1 MATIQWFPGHMAKA
15 RRQITEKL
23 KQIDVVIELLD
34 ARLPLSSRNP
44 MIDEIVSGKPRLI
57 LLNKADLADESV
69 TQKWS
74 EFFKTKGIRTLPIDA
89 LSGKGVNRLP
99 ALCQELASD
108 MIRKRAE
115 KGMMARAIRTM
126 ILGIPNVG
134 KSSLINRLAKRAVA
148 QTGDRPAVT
157 KAQQWV
163 KMGDQLELLDTP
175 GILWPKF
182 EDQMVGLRLAASGAI
197 KDELIDFV
205 EVALFAIAYMMHYYP
220 EKLVERYKLK
230 ELPSDKVAMLEE
242 VARKRGCLISGRE
255 VDYDKAAELF
265 LRELRSG
272 KLGAVSLERPAD
284 WEMAEPIGK
293 PTLPEED
300 TRYPNEP

>member
-1 MATIQWFPGHMAKA
+1 VKQLNIQWFPGHMAKA
-15 RRQITEKL
+15 RRQVAEKI

-44 MIDEIVSGKPRLI
+44 LIDEIVGGKPRLL

-69 TQKWS
+69 TEQW
-74 EFFKTKGIRTLPIDA
+74 IRYFEEQHIRALPIDA
-89 LSGKGVNRLP
+89 LSGKGVNKLP
-99 ALCQELASD
+99 GYCQELAAE
-108 MIRKRAE
+108 MLNKRAE
-115 KGMMARAIRTM
+115 RGMQARAIRIM

-157 KAQQWV
+157 KGQQWV
-163 KMGDQLELLDTP
+163 KMGDALELLDTP

-197 KDELIDFV
+197 KDELLDFT
-205 EVALFAIAYMMHYYP
+205 EVALYAISYMMHYYP
-220 EKLVERYKLK
+220 ERLIERFKLK
-230 ELPSDKVAMLEE
+230 QLPDDRVGMLEE
-242 VARKRGCLISGRE
+242 VGKKRGCLVSGGE
-255 VDYDKAAELF
+255 IDYDKAAEIF

-272 KLGAVSLERPAD
+272 KLGTISLERPED
-284 WEMAEPIGK
+284 WLMDEPIGK
-293 PTLPEED
+293 PPGLPQAD
-300 TRYPNEP
+300 R